1 MAVIP
6 RHRLSPCFQDR
17 AANDEDGLSRQDRLI
32 HNWVEIGRIP
42 DPKSARGQEK
52 IDRLT
57 SLPGEKIKQSISDLE
72 DRQAMLYDLRVRLN
86 YMKLD
91 LAILLA
97 SLPTIKLPAETEST
111 LLTPSHTTDSH

>member
-1 MAVIP
+1 
-6 RHRLSPCFQDR
+6 
-17 AANDEDGLSRQDRLI
+17 
-32 HNWVEIGRIP
+32 
-42 DPKSARGQEK
+42 
-52 IDRLT
+52 
-57 SLPGEKIKQSISDLE
+57 
-72 DRQAMLYDLRVRLN
+72 MLYDLRVRLN